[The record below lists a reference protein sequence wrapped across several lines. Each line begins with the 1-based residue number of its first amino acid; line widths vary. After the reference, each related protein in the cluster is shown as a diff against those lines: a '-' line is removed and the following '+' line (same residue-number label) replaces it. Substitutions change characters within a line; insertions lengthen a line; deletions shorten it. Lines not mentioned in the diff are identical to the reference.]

1 VGPSRLIKLLKA
13 QELFSSVYILAE
25 APPCVNTYSHV
36 LPGMQ
41 EEATGKLEE
50 LLSPID
56 VSNKLKKLGERKP
69 SNIPIVQK
77 IR

>member
-1 VGPSRLIKLLKA
+1 MTL
-13 QELFSSVYILAE
+13 
-25 APPCVNTYSHV
+25 NTYSHV